1 MLNSISAQDSTN
13 IEKQQ
18 EISQILQNKLDTILE
33 RFYKKLDMKI
43 SNVSKKIAILEKIN
57 FKIKKVKI
65 KYYSNIRIINI
76 LNYLENNIS
85 KKIKIYEDL
94 QVDKSITIPLYW
106 ININWSFLP
115 ELDDKKINLIKSLH
129 PWIIRYPGGTVS
141 QYWDWE
147 KWVSSKPWK
156 RVAHKLDDL
165 LKVQK
170 ATNAKVIFVLNMI
183 SKDLNNQ
190 IKMLKTAQ
198 SMWIKIEYIEMWN
211 EFYLVWEKHKV
222 YVQKFPT
229 AWDYVNTLNIWTKK
243 IKEEF
248 PNVKIWVV
256 MLWRKVNNPR
266 WKDWNKIVGNNAKN
280 FDAFVYH
287 IYSKWDTEKAV
298 EDRILNYKNAKFQDN
313 SKETW
318 ITEYGAW
325 NTTSIENK
333 VKLTKKLTDFVRK
346 EASVSLLHFL
356 YKKIDDIDSFALIK
370 GDFSWFTKL
379 GQLYLE
385 ERGK

>member
-115 ELDDKKINLIKSLH
+115 ELDDKKINL
-129 PWIIRYPGGTVS
+129 
-141 QYWDWE
+141 
-147 KWVSSKPWK
+147 

-190 IKMLKTAQ
+190 IKILLSLRKT
-198 SMWIKIEYIEMWN
+198 
-211 EFYLVWEKHKV
+211 
-222 YVQKFPT
+222 
-229 AWDYVNTLNIWTKK
+229 
-243 IKEEF
+243 
-248 PNVKIWVV
+248 
-256 MLWRKVNNPR
+256 
-266 WKDWNKIVGNNAKN
+266 
-280 FDAFVYH
+280 
-287 IYSKWDTEKAV
+287 
-298 EDRILNYKNAKFQDN
+298 
-313 SKETW
+313 
-318 ITEYGAW
+318 
-325 NTTSIENK
+325 
-333 VKLTKKLTDFVRK
+333 
-346 EASVSLLHFL
+346 
-356 YKKIDDIDSFALIK
+356 
-370 GDFSWFTKL
+370 
-379 GQLYLE
+379 
-385 ERGK
+385 